1 MQGHEKIAA
10 LKPVASRPF
19 FTFRSFSKRLQDFTA
34 TGSQPIT
41 VLKETNLIRPKATRL
56 TPLPS
61 DLPTEIS
68 VTIDVGSGVLEEM
81 EVDTEQVVSCDHL
94 TTHHAVSKPLGN
106 LKNSLSYDGYSW
118 RKYGQKKVKGSEF
131 PRSYY
136 KCTHPSCPVKRKVE
150 TTIDGQIA
158 EIVYS
163 GEHNHPKP
171 HPPRKLS
178 STNTEVLVV
187 DVCDNNNVEAENLM
201 GGHNRDQGIAVTA
214 SGSNSDCFDKFGK
227 VSEVADNKRYGYVAI
242 HSAIE
247 NLLLLPYRACA
258 FQVKNVGI
266 NFMELEETKAHAE
279 VHALDKFMG

>member
-163 GEHNHPKP
+163 
-171 HPPRKLS
+171 
-178 STNTEVLVV
+178 
-187 DVCDNNNVEAENLM
+187 ENLM

-227 VSEVADNKRYGYVAI
+227 VSEVADNKRP
-242 HSAIE
+242 S
-247 NLLLLPYRACA
+247 
-258 FQVKNVGI
+258 K
-266 NFMELEETKAHAE
+266 
-279 VHALDKFMG
+279 